1 MPITLSVAILIKIA
15 INILTKFFILVKIS
29 FVSFYAYV
37 FTKIIYLSNLMDIL
51 DKFESKTTE
60 SFILSSFFT
69 LLFVYFVSSKLETM
83 EG

>member
-37 FTKIIYLSNLMDIL
+37 FTNIIYLSHLMDIL